1 MGVPVI
7 AMTMLDMGGL
17 MARLNA
23 DERERRFDGIYA
35 ETYTAIR
42 AYARRR
48 CPPDLA
54 QDIVAETFLVA
65 WRRLDEVP
73 ENALPWLYGVAR
85 RTIANA
91 RRGSRRADALA
102 ERAAASLAPVE
113 ARDIADRLGEVE
125 LIRRA
130 LAALPERDR
139 EAVLLVAWEGLGPAD
154 AARAAGCSRP
164 AFTVRLHR
172 ARKRLAAAL
181 AAAEIPYEMRG
192 ATVEVSS

>member
-1 MGVPVI
+1 MTPSVI
-7 AMTMLDMGGL
+7 AVALPDIL
-17 MARLNA
+17 RPMARSDPGA
-23 DERERRFDGIYA
+23 RERRFDRIYVD
-35 ETYTAIR
+35 TYAPIR

-48 CPPDLA
+48 CDPDLA
-54 QDIVAETFLVA
+54 NDIVAETFLVA

-91 RRGSRRADALA
+91 RRSSRRADALA
-102 ERAAASLAPVE
+102 ERAAASLTTAE
-113 ARDIADRLGEVE
+113 ARDIAERLGEVE

-130 LAALPERDR
+130 LSALPDVDR
-139 EAVLLVAWEGLGPAD
+139 EAVMLVAWEGLGPAD

-164 AFTVRLHR
+164 AFAVRLHR

-181 AAAEIPYEMRG
+181 AAAEIPYEVRG
-192 ATVEVSS
+192 ATVEVSR